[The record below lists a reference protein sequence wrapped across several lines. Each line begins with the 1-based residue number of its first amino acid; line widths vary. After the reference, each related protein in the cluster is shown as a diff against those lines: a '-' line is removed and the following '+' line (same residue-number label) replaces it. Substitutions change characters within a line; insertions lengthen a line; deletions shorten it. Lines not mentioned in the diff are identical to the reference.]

1 MSCKLSMFLASIAED
16 SCPSCPGTL
25 YLELTAG
32 VAAGQSQADG
42 GPGPLFSSP
51 MAAGIIGRQQT
62 LSSQLADSTAQEAQ
76 AAASLAALM
85 LSLYPS
91 LIPET
96 SALDGLS
103 L

>member
-1 MSCKLSMFLASIAED
+1 MCLASTAED
-16 SCPSCPGTL
+16 RCPSCPGTL
-25 YLELTAG
+25 SLDLTAG
-32 VAAGQSQADG
+32 LAAGHSQADG

-51 MAAGIIGRQQT
+51 MAAGIIGRQQA

-85 LSLYPS
+85 LSLYPN

-96 SALDGLS
+96 SALEGLS